1 MMERFSLTPFLQ
13 CQTIPLAIDPK
24 LVFVLIASIAGTAFL
39 CRSRS
44 SGYMFYDS
52 EEKDTKE
59 TQTEPIDLRKEYLED
74 ALRISKQHRHLLEDE
89 VKMLENWV
97 DYLHLSDSE
106 QNTNDT
112 VEDLDRSI
120 LQFLDQNRENG
131 MTAKGI
137 FNYLKDFFEDLT
149 KAEINQRLS
158 VMKKEGVLKV
168 SVKNKKDPIWF
179 LQTQ

>member
-24 LVFVLIASIAGTAFL
+24 LFFALIVSIAGTAFL

-44 SGYMFYDS
+44 SGYMFYDT
-52 EEKDTKE
+52 EEKNTKE
-59 TQTEPIDLRKEYLED
+59 TQTDPINSRKEYLED
-74 ALRISKQHRHLLEDE
+74 ALEIAKQHRHLLEDE

-97 DYLHLSDSE
+97 DYLYLSGSD
-106 QNTNDT
+106 QNKNYIMD
-112 VEDLDRSI
+112 DLDRSI
-120 LQFLDQNRENG
+120 LEVLDQNRENG
-131 MTAKGI
+131 ITVKGI

-149 KAEINQRLS
+149 KGEINQRLYF
-158 VMKKEGVLKV
+158 MKKEGVLKF
-168 SVKNKKDPIWF
+168 SIKNKKDPIWY

>member
-44 SGYMFYDS
+44 SRYMFYDT
-52 EEKDTKE
+52 EEKNTKE
-59 TQTEPIDLRKEYLED
+59 TQTEAITSRKEYLED
-74 ALRISKQHRHLLEDE
+74 ALKMAKQHRYLLEDE

-97 DYLHLSDSE
+97 DYLHLSGSD
-106 QNTNDT
+106 QNKNYIMD
-112 VEDLDRSI
+112 DLDRSI
-120 LQFLDQNRENG
+120 LEVLDQNRENG
-131 MTAKGI
+131 ITVKGI

-149 KAEINQRLS
+149 KGEINQRLYF
-158 VMKKEGVLKV
+158 MKKEGVLKF
-168 SVKNKKDPIWF
+168 SVKNRKERI
-179 LQTQ
+179 